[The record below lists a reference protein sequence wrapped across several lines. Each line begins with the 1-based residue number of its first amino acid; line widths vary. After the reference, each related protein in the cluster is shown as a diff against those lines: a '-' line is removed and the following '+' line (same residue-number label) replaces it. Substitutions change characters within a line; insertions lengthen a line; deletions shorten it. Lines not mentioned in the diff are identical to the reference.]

1 MIFFKNKY
9 LYYVPL
15 ILICSY
21 YIFQS
26 YFFGIHDFA
35 NYFFGGKFLNE
46 GIFNKDIYFP
56 YHFNKT
62 ITDFGY
68 QNIFVS
74 YAPNTP
80 FLGIFFWIFSFFKIG
95 ASKLIFNSISSVLFI
110 VSIYRLSNYH
120 KIELKYILLLPFIFF
135 IPIKNN
141 LLFGQVYFLLF
152 FLLSEGYLAYQ
163 KQYYKS
169 LAVFWSLAIFLK
181 VFPILFVM
189 YLIFKKEYVAT
200 IYLTISCV
208 ILLLFSVFITG
219 INVWLFYFSSVL
231 NRANNGEIA
240 GAFVDNYQSYYMFF
254 KRLFVYDEMYNKNT
268 LINLPKVFSIVILFL
283 KFFLV
288 GAGIFITRKERNTT
302 IAFSF
307 WAFISILISP
317 YGSTYSFILLLF
329 LGIILAKKTTA
340 FNHKLLGFVL
350 LFCIANS
357 NLIPTISFTINY
369 TRLFFL
375 TALLLLFIWNY
386 RKQIPFKKLFLSIVV
401 LITITS
407 FLKTE
412 KTHFN
417 TVLKT
422 PILTYDYKVENNK
435 ISYSFWN
442 ENGENFKTENYTY
455 QSLNSDAIEI
465 IDNQIYYDQKQI
477 TFDNS
482 NKKKAILINNK
493 KILFLSDAN
502 LGIGFYGIKEL
513 DL

>member
-9 LYYVPL
+9 HYYLPL
-15 ILICSY
+15 ILICGY
-21 YIFQS
+21 YLFQS
-26 YFFGIHDFA
+26 YYFEIHDFS
-35 NYFFGGKFLNE
+35 NYYFGGKFLNE

-56 YHFNKT
+56 YYFNKT
-62 ITDFGY
+62 ITDFGF

-80 FLGIFFWIFSFFKIG
+80 FLGIFFWVFSFLKIG
-95 ASKLIFNSISSVLFI
+95 ASKLIFNSISSVLCI

-163 KQYYKS
+163 KKHYKS
-169 LAVFWSLAIFLK
+169 LAIFWSLAIFLK
-181 VFPILFVM
+181 VFPILFVL
-189 YLIFKKEYVAT
+189 YLVFKKEYVAT
-200 IYLTISCV
+200 IYVTIACV
-208 ILLLFSVFITG
+208 ILLLFSVFTTG
-219 INVWLFYFSSVL
+219 INVWIFYFSSVL
-231 NRANNGEIA
+231 NRASNGEIA
-240 GAFVDNYQSYYMFF
+240 GAFVDNYQSFYMFF
-254 KRLFVYDEMYNKNT
+254 KRLFVYDKMYNKNA
-268 LINLPKVFSIVILFL
+268 LMHLPKVFTAVILFL
-283 KFFLV
+283 KFFLI
-288 GAGIFITRKERNTT
+288 GAAIFITRKEQST
-302 IAFSF
+302 IMAFSF
-307 WAFISILISP
+307 WAFISILIAP

-329 LGIILAKKTTA
+329 LGIAFAKKTTS
-340 FNHKLLGFVL
+340 FNHKLIGYVS

-357 NLIPTISFTINY
+357 TLISKVSFPINY
-369 TRLFFL
+369 IRLFFL
-375 TALLLLFIWNY
+375 TALLFLFVWNY
-386 RKQIPFKKLFLSIVV
+386 KRRIPFKKLFLSIII
-401 LITITS
+401 LTTITC
-407 FLKTE
+407 FFKTE

-455 QSLNSDAIEI
+455 QSLNADAIKI

-493 KILFLSDAN
+493 KIMFLSDAN